1 QGLLEKVTEHTHAVG
16 LCERSRTIVEPRA
29 STQWFCKMKPLAE
42 PAIAAVE
49 RGEIRIVPDNR
60 REEYFNWMR
69 NIRDWTLSRQ
79 LWWGHRIPA
88 WYCEEFGHVTVAR
101 ETPAKCATCGSGK
114 LRQDP
119 DVLDTWFSSG
129 LWPFSTLGWPE
140 ETKDLKT
147 YYPTTL
153 LITGYDILFFWVAR
167 MIMLGIHFTG
177 QVPFRAV
184 YLHSLVRTGSGE
196 KMSKSKGTGLDPV
209 LLNKQYGTDAMRFCL
224 ASMAA
229 PGTDIVL
236 SDDRLAGAR
245 NFANKIWN
253 AARFLFVNLEKFEQG
268 GATLQELAAPEIRA
282 KAPYALTGAVPLRD
296 AWIFARLAVIT
307 EQMNYALANYRF
319 HEGAQGV
326 YQFFWGDF
334 CDWYIEWVKPDLQ
347 SDDKERAVVAW
358 RNLFAVF
365 EAALRLLHPFMP
377 FLTEELWHQFPQ
389 QAGAKSIALERFPE
403 VRESWRNNAALE
415 EFGLLQ
421 EIITAVRNIRA
432 EMKLDPKK
440 KMAAELSV
448 ADERTRA
455 AVESNRDVIVRLGLL
470 TDLKITGGSLAQS
483 GAVRSSAKFD
493 LRIEYAE
500 TVDAAAECAKITKEL
515 EGLRKAIGSKEKQLG
530 DETFR
535 SRAPEKIIRGLEATL
550 ATQRIEM
557 QKLTE
562 RFEQLDC

>member
-1 QGLLEKVTEHTHAVG
+1 
-16 LCERSRTIVEPRA
+16 
-29 STQWFCKMKPLAE
+29 
-42 PAIAAVE
+42 
-49 RGEIRIVPDNR
+49 
-60 REEYFNWMR
+60 
-69 NIRDWTLSRQ
+69 
-79 LWWGHRIPA
+79 
-88 WYCEEFGHVTVAR
+88 
-101 ETPAKCATCGSGK
+101 
-114 LRQDP
+114 
-119 DVLDTWFSSG
+119 
-129 LWPFSTLGWPE
+129 
-140 ETKDLKT
+140 
-147 YYPTTL
+147 L

-209 LLNKQYGTDAMRFCL
+209 LLNQQYGTDAMRFCL

-268 GATLQELAAPEIRA
+268 GAATLQELAGPEIRA
-282 KAPYALTGAVPLRD
+282 NAPYALDDGIPLRD
-296 AWIFARLAVIT
+296 AWIFARLAATI
-307 EQMNYALANYRF
+307 EQMNDALANYRF
-319 HEGAQGV
+319 HEAAQGV

-347 SDDKERAVVAW
+347 SGEKHRAIVAW

-389 QAGAKSIALERFPE
+389 RAGAKSIALERFPE
-403 VRESWRNNAALE
+403 VRNSWRNDAALE

-440 KMAAELSV
+440 KVAAELSV
-448 ADERTRA
+448 ADEARRGS
-455 AVESNRDVIVRLGLL
+455 VESNRDGIVRLGML
-470 TDLKITGGSLAQS
+470 TDLKITGGRLEQS
-483 GAVRSSAKFD
+483 GGAVRSSAKFD
-493 LRIEYAE
+493 LRIAYTEA
-500 TVDAAAECAKITKEL
+500 VDAAAECAKITKEL

-530 DETFR
+530 DETFL